1 MLVVVWL
8 LLVPS
13 SLAEVGVAHKGTGC
27 QCHYCRYG
35 NRPGLL
41 W

>member
-13 SLAEVGVAHKGTGC
+13 SLAQVRAGHKGTGC

-35 NRPGLL
+35 IHPGLL